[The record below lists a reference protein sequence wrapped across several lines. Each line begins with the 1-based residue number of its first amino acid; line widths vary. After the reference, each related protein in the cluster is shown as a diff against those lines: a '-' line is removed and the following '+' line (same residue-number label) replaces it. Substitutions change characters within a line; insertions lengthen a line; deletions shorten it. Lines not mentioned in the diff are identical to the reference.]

1 MAFGARITLVM
12 MNITRMIR
20 RAQNSN
26 RRIVKMTFVLT
37 KAISREPVTHRV
49 SDCILKVC
57 PVRHCISVNQM

>member
-1 MAFGARITLVM
+1 MV
-12 MNITRMIR
+12 NVTRMIR